1 MRISLHYLA
10 ASNSIPAV
18 PGTLGHSAFLM
29 VPYFIDSFVL
39 VKECD
44 ATGETTNLFPGVCS
58 SSPSRSLTYCWV

>member
-10 ASNSIPAV
+10 ASNSVPAV
-18 PGTLGHSAFLM
+18 SGTLGHGAFLM

-44 ATGETTNLFPGVCS
+44 ATGETTNLFPDVYS
-58 SSPSRSLTYCWV
+58 SSPSRPSTYCWV